1 MTDHVVNVFPVVE
14 GDQLEGGEHGP
25 RERVEIGESEIG
37 IGAQSGDADVA
48 SGAGPWDTKENVV
61 FSCLFDHHLLTY
73 QAPVRLPHSLRTPV

>member
-25 RERVEIGESEIG
+25 RERVEIGESEIW
-37 IGAQSGDADVA
+37 IGAQTGDADVA
-48 SGAGPWDTKENVV
+48 SGAGPGHQRKC
-61 FSCLFDHHLLTY
+61 CLFLLFADHRLTY